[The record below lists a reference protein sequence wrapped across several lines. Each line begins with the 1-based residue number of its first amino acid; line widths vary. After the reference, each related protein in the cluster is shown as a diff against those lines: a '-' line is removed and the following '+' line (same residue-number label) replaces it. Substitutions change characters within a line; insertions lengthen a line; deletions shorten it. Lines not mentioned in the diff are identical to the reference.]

1 MSPYLVAFIAVDALI
16 TAGVVVLVLRSRA
29 ARGTQAAASVKPA
42 DSPFAPPAPP
52 LAVSAPPVVA
62 PTSPPTGSF
71 VRIFGGQLR
80 GLGKFTREQHDRI
93 NDYVRANWNGA
104 PDQLPGVLA
113 SLLGELESDAIARGL
128 SFDRE
133 TLKSMLA
140 MSLRSAD
147 LGGADVLGALEK
159 VA

>member
-1 MSPYLVAFIAVDALI
+1 MSPFLAAFITVDALI
-16 TAGVVVLVLRSRA
+16 TAGVVILVLRSRG
-29 ARGTQAAASVKPA
+29 ARAAAPLA
-42 DSPFAPPAPP
+42 RAGESPFAPPAPP
-52 LAVSAPPVVA
+52 MVVSPPSPAPA
-62 PTSPPTGSF
+62 SPPTGSF
-71 VRIFGGQLR
+71 VRIFGTQLR

-93 NDYVRANWNGA
+93 NTYVRANWSGA

-113 SLLGELESDAIARGL
+113 SLLGELEGEAQARGL

-140 MSLRSAD
+140 MSLHD
-147 LGGADVLGALEK
+147 LEGADVLGALEK